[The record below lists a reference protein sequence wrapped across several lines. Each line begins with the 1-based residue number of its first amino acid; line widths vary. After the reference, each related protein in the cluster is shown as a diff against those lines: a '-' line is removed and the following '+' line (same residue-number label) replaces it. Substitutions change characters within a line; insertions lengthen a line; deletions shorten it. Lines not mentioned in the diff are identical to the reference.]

1 MKTFRSCRQGS
12 ARLPRSILLA
22 SAFVLAMFLNGQ
34 MAGVKAQPSEQQ
46 ILDALMKKR
55 LMRCPPGTADR
66 NCGEQPAFQAE
77 AFEVYFELA
86 SASLD
91 QHARAT
97 LTALSAELNKPEN
110 TGRTFLIGGHTDARG
125 SDAYN
130 LRLSE
135 RRATAV
141 RDFLAGNGV
150 DAGIMRTAGFGKHS
164 YKNPADPFAD
174 ENRRV
179 AVTLLSEK

>member
-1 MKTFRSCRQGS
+1 MKRYRICRPGS
-12 ARLPRSILLA
+12 ARLPRCLA
-22 SAFVLAMFLNGQ
+22 VAAAIVLALPFIGEW
-34 MAGVKAQPSEQQ
+34 AGVKAQSSEQQ

-55 LMRCPPGTADR
+55 LMRCPPSS
-66 NCGEQPAFQAE
+66 CGEQPAFQAD
-77 AFEVYFELA
+77 AFDVYFELA
-86 SASLD
+86 SAALD
-91 QHARAT
+91 QRARAI
-97 LTALSAELNKPEN
+97 LTALSAELNKPDN

-150 DAGIMRTAGFGKHS
+150 NAGMLKTTGFGKRS
-164 YKNPADPFAD
+164 YKNPADPFAN

-179 AVTLLSEK
+179 AVTLLSGK